1 MPWPDGREVLQLTLT
16 FPCGSSRSFL
26 WMEMGC
32 CTTEVIL
39 LPRRP
44 GRVVGEGPKGGSR
57 LHQAMGPLLP
67 SLALQLLV
75 LLSLSRPPSKEPLL
89 LSTPTSF
96 LLVSTTCAG
105 PAQAPPPSL
114 DTVLPKVV
122 DLELSWGFLGGSGGE
137 ESACSAGDLGLISG
151 LGRSPREGNVNPH
164 QYSCLENSMD

>member
-1 MPWPDGREVLQLTLT
+1 MT

-44 GRVVGEGPKGGSR
+44 RRVVGEGPEGGSR
-57 LHQAMGPLLP
+57 LHQAMGPPPP

-75 LLSLSRPPSKEPLL
+75 LLCLARSPSKEPLL
-89 LSTPTSF
+89 LFTPTSF
-96 LLVSTTCAG
+96 LLVPTTCAG
-105 PAQAPPPSL
+105 PAPVPPPSL
-114 DTVLPKVV
+114 DTVLPKVI
-122 DLELSWGFLGGSGGE
+122 DLELSWDFPGGSGGK
-137 ESACSAGDLGLISG
+137 ESVCSAGDLGLISG
-151 LGRSPREGNVNPH
+151 LRRSPGEGNVNPL